1 MEDSVEATVDLK
13 TAAKLGMCTPRWV
26 QQLVANGY
34 VSKGER
40 GRYRIIDVVHGRL
53 RQILDDERR
62 SSQSASA
69 SRVQDARAAE
79 IELRVE
85 AKKRAHLL
93 DAEARA
99 IEVIDEIVGT
109 LKPDV
114 LSIPPRV
121 TKDLVLRRK
130 LDDEIE
136 GAFDAAADRVKQ
148 SLARLQAA
156 GHPAPKTTNIAAP
169 SRKRKEAR
177 HAKR

>member
-69 SRVQDARAAE
+69 SRVQDARASE
-79 IELRVE
+79 IEARTAERLQS
-85 AKKRAHLL
+85 HLAAAQ
-93 DAEARA
+93 AEAVA
-99 IEVIDEIVGT
+99 VIDEFAGQ
-109 LKPDV
+109 LRSD
-114 LSIPPRV
+114 LMAIPARV
-121 TKDLVLRRK
+121 TADIALRRRME
-130 LDDEIE
+130 DQIDEAF
-136 GAFDAAADRVKQ
+136 GAAGDRATAAAA
-148 SLARLQAA
+148 LAHPPKPVVPNRRARRAAAA
-156 GHPAPKTTNIAAP
+156 G
-169 SRKRKEAR
+169 RKR
-177 HAKR
+177 